1 MRIILKIL
9 AAPFLLA
16 LSLLVALLLFALDF
30 SEGLLRIV
38 AGLLAVGGV
47 ALILGLGQ
55 VFNGCVILFL
65 AFLISPY
72 GLPAL
77 ALLGTEKLYDL
88 KDNLRDFLA
97 S

>member
-9 AAPFLLA
+9 AAPVVLA
-16 LSLLVALLLFALDF
+16 LSLLVAVLLFALDV
-30 SEGLLRIV
+30 SEGLLRLIT
-38 AGLLAVGGV
+38 GLLALGGAAV
-47 ALILGLGQ
+47 LLVSRQ

-72 GLPAL
+72 GLPWL
-77 ALLGTEKLYDL
+77 AEWGAERLDECR
-88 KDNLRDFLA
+88 DNLRDFIA

>member
-1 MRIILKIL
+1 MRIILKLL
-9 AAPFLLA
+9 AAPFLLI

-38 AGLLAVGGV
+38 AGLLALGGA

-77 ALLGTEKLYDL
+77 ALLGAEKLYDL
-88 KDNLRDFLA
+88 KDNLRDFIT